1 MPAEAP
7 LEDLQRVKQELQ
19 SLEMKYPEAYDE
31 VVELFKRNRS
41 VGYKNMCKLLMGET
55 TPEELKGLD

>member
-31 VVELFKRNRS
+31 FVELFKRNRS